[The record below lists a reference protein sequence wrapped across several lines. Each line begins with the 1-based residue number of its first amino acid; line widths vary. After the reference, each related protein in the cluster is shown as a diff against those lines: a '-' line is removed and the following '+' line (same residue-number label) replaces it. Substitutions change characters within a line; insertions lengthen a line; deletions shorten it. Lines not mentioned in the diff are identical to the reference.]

1 MIKKNSIQVR
11 YPKISIVDVIQLS
24 QFPSMILEASITSLP
39 YKENRVEFHNLHNTI
54 YANPIKVHRLFC
66 KVISVRKII
75 ERQISIPRIFL
86 QTSKARSILSI
97 KYSAVITWASY
108 ILERE
113 SKEILFHLFFSLL
126 DIERP
131 SQTPTNKW

>member
-24 QFPSMILEASITSLP
+24 QFPSMILEASITSSP

-66 KVISVRKII
+66 KVISVRKNH
-75 ERQISIPRIFL
+75 RTANFYSKDISSKLQKPGLYYLSNIPL
-86 QTSKARSILSI
+86 LSLGRHI
-97 KYSAVITWASY
+97 SW
-108 ILERE
+108 RE
-113 SKEILFHLFFSLL
+113 SQRKFCSIYSSPF
-126 DIERP
+126 RYR
-131 SQTPTNKW
+131 TPFTNPN